1 MEERRYKT
9 ITYAVK
15 RRFTEECQQALIN
28 AFRETEVMD
37 LYDGDLETYINV
49 IAQISRFRKERVER
63 LISDRDA
70 IRNIV
75 NKVLI

>member
-1 MEERRYKT
+1 MEKKRYKT
-9 ITYAVK
+9 IIDAVEC
-15 RRFTEECQQALIN
+15 RFIKECQQALIN

-37 LYDGDLETYINV
+37 LYDGNLETYINV
-49 IAQISRFRKERVER
+49 IAQISRLRKERIER

-70 IRNIV
+70 IRDIV